1 MNIVRKAMNLA
12 GAGDKLNASEADGL
26 DDQLFREEV
35 RREQDE
41 IAD

>member
-1 MNIVRKAMNLA
+1 MNLA
-12 GAGDKLNASEADGL
+12 GVGDKLNASEADGL
-26 DDQLFREEV
+26 DDQLLREEV